1 MDSLPTET
9 LLHIISF
16 LDKASIVSLERVCP
30 RLSSVITRH
39 IWALELLQLA
49 KDHPDLAHKFSK
61 HGIGYDLVEKMQSC
75 TIEEQDSLLEK
86 VRHLYKTVAGIEQRW
101 KDCDPPPPT
110 THHLNSSGEE
120 YIVNFEFYQDKV
132 FVAYQSEKL
141 EAFSTSGDFSK
152 IKVLRYEDGCHMEV
166 EDCPFAMSG
175 NTIVHR
181 NWTTNQME
189 LWNADTHEKIGKL
202 CVPTDQT
209 DTWCHPITGLG
220 INRKA
225 IVGLVDP
232 CNIYVWPHDF
242 SPGFED
248 CAPLVIRGPEV
259 LMEDELDP
267 PCSVVHMNEAYLVT
281 ALIDDNYGQQ
291 IHQHRFDV
299 GEALLSKEF
308 VSITPVNEVELN
320 SLCLSKDK
328 LLAFKQYEWCSV
340 MLHIKD
346 VTNNVSIFKGP
357 MPGLWS
363 SSSDYDLPV
372 AWVNQTF
379 FFETRIVWELRDEKP
394 DFTRPYMGFEGKLR
408 YLDVREQKF
417 GTIPIAFR
425 ANKKRNQITVEKTR
439 ICYAAKVADMTEQ
452 HGIVFNVGDL
462 EIYDFWNACESL
474 TDNPKEEKETKWKG
488 RLRSRHGRKRS
499 WPKNKCAL

>member
-110 THHLNSSGEE
+110 TLHLNSSMNDH
-120 YIVNFEFYQDKV
+120 IVKFEFYQDSFRFTEKV
-132 FVAYQSEKL
+132 FVAYKSEKL
-141 EAFSTSGDFSK
+141 EVFSTSGDFSK
-152 IKVLRYEDGCHMEV
+152 IKVLRDEEGLHEV
-166 EDCPFAMSG
+166 MDCPFAMSG
-175 NTIVHR
+175 STILHR
-181 NWTTNQME
+181 NWRTNQME
-189 LWNADTHEKIGKL
+189 LWNADTHKQIGKL
-202 CVPTDQT
+202 SVPTDLPVAT
-209 DTWCHPITGLG
+209 ITGLG

-225 IVGLVDP
+225 IVGLVNP

-248 CAPLVIRGPEV
+248 RAPLVIRGPE
-259 LMEDELDP
+259 LRLLRMEDELYP
-267 PCSVVHMNEAYLVT
+267 SCSVVHMNETYLVT
-281 ALIDDNYGQQ
+281 ALKDYNYGRQ
-291 IHQHRFDV
+291 IHQHRFDD
-299 GEALLSKEF
+299 EDALLSKEF
-308 VSITPVNEVELN
+308 VSIAPDDRVDLG

-328 LLAFKQYEWCSV
+328 LLAYKQFDHEALGEGTV
-340 MLHIKD
+340 MLHIRD
-346 VTNNVSIFKGP
+346 VTNNMSIFVGW
-357 MPGLWS
+357 MPGKLS
-363 SSSDYDLPV
+363 IRQKYFSELTM
-372 AWVNQTF
+372 AWFNQTF
-379 FFETRIVWELRDEKP
+379 FFNWPCGGEA
-394 DFTRPYMGFEGKLR
+394 GKLW
-408 YLDVREQKF
+408 YLDVGEQKF
-417 GTIPIAFR
+417 GTIPIVLA
-425 ANKKRNQITVEKTR
+425 KRIGNQIKAEKTR
-439 ICYAAKVADMTEQ
+439 ICRATKD
-452 HGIVFNVGDL
+452 FL

-474 TDNPKEEKETKWKG
+474 TDNPKEESSGKEEEEGETKSK
-488 RLRSRHGRKRS
+488 
-499 WPKNKCAL
+499 A